1 MEMLDHPWLD
11 MKSNYDYLLSE
22 RDYQVMMLKN
32 KLTNEPSM
40 EDNKEMSEL
49 GDSDHDLF
57 LADNSENNSNCS
69 DDDDKDQDTS
79 DSKNKKYLFPEDEDI
94 QTRLPGPKCL
104 YKNNEIM

>member
-1 MEMLDHPWLD
+1 MQ
-11 MKSNYDYLLSE
+11 SNYDYLLSE

-32 KLTNEPSM
+32 KLTQEPSM

-49 GDSDHDLF
+49 GDSDNDLF
-57 LADNSENNSNCS
+57 LADNSENNSNYS
-69 DDDDKDQDTS
+69 NDDKDPDDS
-79 DSKNKKYLFPEDEDI
+79 DSQNKKYLFPEDEDI

>member
-1 MEMLDHPWLD
+1 MLDHPWLD
-11 MKSNYDYLLSE
+11 MNSNYDYLLSE

-32 KLTNEPSM
+32 KLTQEPSM

-49 GDSDHDLF
+49 GDSDNDLF
-57 LADNSENNSNCS
+57 LADNSENNSNYS
-69 DDDDKDQDTS
+69 NDDKDPDDS
-79 DSKNKKYLFPEDEDI
+79 DSQNKKYLFHEDEDI